1 MLCRSA
7 HVGTLLAPHYFPRDK
22 EVAEEFDELPK
33 FDVIAVMGCG
43 PGGGS
48 GGDEEDEEEDE
59 DEDDEELSLGNLLF
73 V

>member
-1 MLCRSA
+1 MLVHCLLFTSSLA
-7 HVGTLLAPHYFPRDK
+7 IVGK